1 METLTERNEM
11 KYKVFTA
18 TYEDGTYRTIGIRND
33 AGVQNKYGTFAH
45 SYFPDSEH
53 ILHTTPMGTL
63 EISGDL
69 TAVESLEPIFIIAY
83 HSGL

>member
-1 METLTERNEM
+1 M

-18 TYEDGTYRTIGIRND
+18 TYEDGTYRTIGIRD
-33 AGVQNKYGTFAH
+33 DERVQKMYGTFAH

-69 TAVESLEPIFIIAY
+69 TAVESLNEIFIIAS

>member
-1 METLTERNEM
+1 M

-18 TYEDGTYRTIGIRND
+18 TYEDGTDRTIGIRD
-33 AGVQNKYGTFAH
+33 DERAQNRYGTFAH

-53 ILHTTPMGTL
+53 ILHITPMGTL
-63 EISGDL
+63 EISGDI
-69 TAVESLEPIFIIAY
+69 TALESLEPVFIIAY

>member
-1 METLTERNEM
+1 M

-18 TYEDGTYRTIGIRND
+18 TYEDGTYRTIAIRDDERVLNR
-33 AGVQNKYGTFAH
+33 YGTFAH

-53 ILHTTPMGTL
+53 ILYTTPMGTL
-63 EISGDL
+63 EISGDI
-69 TAVESLEPIFIIAY
+69 TALESLEPGFIIAY

>member
-1 METLTERNEM
+1 M

-18 TYEDGTYRTIGIRND
+18 TYADGTYRTIAIRD
-33 AGVQNKYGTFAH
+33 EERVQKMYGTFAH
-45 SYFPDSEH
+45 SYFPDSGH

-63 EISGDL
+63 EISGDI
-69 TAVESLEPIFIIAY
+69 TALESLEPIFIIAY